1 MRGANFWR
9 KREANDRVRGV
20 FGQRERYEHGVIFGV
35 KERNEPRNFEGARR
49 VKEQKKPKP
58 TEKQRRGR
66 TIGCGPHSR
75 HHRLHRSSQSPPTA
89 PSSSKNRRRDGE
101 VRGRKIQRNR
111 DCGLCTEK
119 KKKRSSSLAHHRC
132 SFLST
137 ATATPLVSNCQ
148 QRHRQPLTIFLPLL
162 QHP

>member
-1 MRGANFWR
+1 M
-9 KREANDRVRGV
+9 
-20 FGQRERYEHGVIFGV
+20 
-35 KERNEPRNFEGARR
+35 KERNESRNFEGARR

-66 TIGCGPHSR
+66 TTCCGPHSR
-75 HHRLHRSSQSPPTA
+75 HHRLHCSSQSPPTA

-137 ATATPLVSNCQ
+137 ATATPLVSNRQ